1 MYLMG
6 REHVSEDLL
15 FFYCCCTITWMHII
29 IKEETSNESQELLF
43 LNPYNVSLYFGQV
56 YYTIVQN
63 LKQFQFAF

>member
-1 MYLMG
+1 
-6 REHVSEDLL
+6 
-15 FFYCCCTITWMHII
+15 MHII

-63 LKQFQFAF
+63 LKQFQFTF